1 MINFRCSHCQQKI
14 GAPDTYAGKR
24 VRCAKCRQPI
34 RVPDAQ
40 QAAEQQKS
48 AIIKFRC
55 PNCNQ
60 KIGIAQKYAGK
71 RIRCAKCKNPL
82 RVPELPAKTPQQP
95 TTAETSGG
103 DQMFSDVMWG
113 DDALAAAA
121 TAEAGAPPAEEALR
135 LKPPTPLPQT
145 VAQTTC
151 PACGA
156 PNRADTQF
164 CITCGETIVV
174 SQPEAAPGISAA
186 AKVPLSLGAAFA
198 FTIGGAIAWT
208 LIAALVGLRWVTFMA
223 VPVAGLAGVGL
234 VVFTEKR
241 NAALG
246 LLAALIG
253 LFGIICGKVFIAEWV
268 VLPAMEKAMAE
279 TEMEDF
285 SLTDE
290 QVEERA
296 KSPYFLFRAACFQL
310 VEEGEFDKDFAK
322 KVVATHIDGRAP
334 LGEAEQVKAGMDK
347 VEARL
352 NSWSES
358 EKRDAI
364 RAQHARDVEAM
375 RDLGKALVGA
385 LAEATEED
393 ANVGQTWRETAREA
407 NELVTGER
415 TLAETRIGFIFAL
428 IGSFCL
434 LDLLFFPMGLWSAY
448 KIGTGRD

>member
-1 MINFRCSHCQQKI
+1 
-14 GAPDTYAGKR
+14 
-24 VRCAKCRQPI
+24 V
-34 RVPDAQ
+34 
-40 QAAEQQKS
+40 
-48 AIIKFRC
+48 
-55 PNCNQ
+55 
-60 KIGIAQKYAGK
+60 
-71 RIRCAKCKNPL
+71 
-82 RVPELPAKTPQQP
+82 
-95 TTAETSGG
+95 TAETTGG
-103 DQMFSDVMWG
+103 DQMFSDMMWS

-145 VAQTTC
+145 VSQTTC

-156 PNRADTQF
+156 SNRADTQF
-164 CITCGETIVV
+164 CTGCGETIVA
-174 SQPEAAPGISAA
+174 SQPEARAISAA
-186 AKVPLSLGAAFA
+186 AKVPLSLGASFA
-198 FTIGGAIAWT
+198 FTIAGAIAWAI
-208 LIAALVGLRWVTFMA
+208 IAAFVGLGWVTFMA

-246 LLAALIG
+246 LMAALIG
-253 LFGIICGKVFIAEWV
+253 LFGIICGKVFIAKWV
-268 VLPAMEKAMAE
+268 VLPAMAKAVAE

-296 KSPYFLFRAACFQL
+296 KNPHFLFRAACYQL

-322 KVVATHIDGRAP
+322 KVVATNRDGRAP

-347 VEARL
+347 VEAKL
-352 NSWSES
+352 NTWSES
-358 EKRDAI
+358 EKHDAV
-364 RAQHARDVEAM
+364 RAQHVRDVEAM
-375 RDLGKALVGA
+375 RDFGKALVGA

-393 ANVGQTWRETAREA
+393 ANVGQTWRETAKEA
-407 NELVTGER
+407 NELVAGER